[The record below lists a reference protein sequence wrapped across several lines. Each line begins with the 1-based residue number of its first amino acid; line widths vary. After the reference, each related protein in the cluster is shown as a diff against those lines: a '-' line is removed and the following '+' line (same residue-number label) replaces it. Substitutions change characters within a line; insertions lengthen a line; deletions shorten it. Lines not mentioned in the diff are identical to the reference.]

1 MEARFLLLY
10 GSVRCGFF
18 SYRACCGIILSVDS
32 SANAAFNL
40 ASGSKQEVP
49 FMDSFVFFE
58 MRIKVLFVASAL
70 PLALGLVR
78 GNKTIDDVLSYISTI
93 LHYLLHLYFLLLLDH
108 QRTLHL
114 DHQRTLHLKRAKEQK
129 AGSKMNKIK
138 DRLNSHHYRAINIFF
153 YGRSYSTLL
162 LNHLA
167 KHLQL
172 T

>member
-1 MEARFLLLY
+1 M
-10 GSVRCGFF
+10 C
-18 SYRACCGIILSVDS
+18 IILLILSF
-32 SANAAFNL
+32 ANAAFNF

-58 MRIKVLFVASAL
+58 MRIKVLFAASAL
-70 PLALGLVR
+70 PLALGFVR

-93 LHYLLHLYFLLLLDH
+93 LHHLLHFYLLLDH
-108 QRTLHL
+108 PRTLHF
-114 DHQRTLHLKRAKEQK
+114 QRAKERK

-138 DRLNSHHYRAINIFF
+138 DRLIHIIIEQSASSSMVVRTV
-153 YGRSYSTLL
+153 STLF

-172 T
+172 TRSPHNETIQFQLRLCQ